1 MRRRNFVSVAAGALA
16 TWPITLLAQRPGNV
30 YRIAILLPS
39 GAVGTWTEAK
49 SPRYWRPFF
58 EELRRLGYAEGQ
70 NLTVQRY
77 SGEGETDRYAEL
89 ARTVTASGPDVIFV
103 MSARMALFCK
113 AATTTIPI
121 VAMTVDPVLVGLASS
136 LAHPGGNITGVV
148 ADAGLEIEGKYLE
161 LLRQVIPSASRIA
174 YLTPRAVWESDML
187 SPVRELA
194 PRVGVS
200 VVAAALENPIGE
212 TEYRRVFANIAQQH
226 VDAVIVGDSSENS
239 TASRLII
246 ELAESYRLPA
256 LYTARG
262 YVEHGG
268 LMSYGIV
275 ASELSRHAAD
285 AIGQVLGGADPG
297 NIPFYRATA
306 FELVVNL
313 KTANALGLTVPQLL
327 LAQAAEVIE

>member
-1 MRRRNFVSVAAGALA
+1 MKRRGFVSLAAGALVA
-16 TWPITLLAQRPGNV
+16 WPIALFAQRLGKV
-30 YRIAILLPS
+30 YRIAILRPS
-39 GAVGTWTEAK
+39 GTVGTWTEAA
-49 SPRYWRPFF
+49 SPGYWRPFF
-58 EELRRLGYAEGQ
+58 EELRRLGYVEGQ

-77 SGEGETDRYAEL
+77 SGAGATDRYAEL
-89 ARTVTASGPDVIFV
+89 ARTVAASGPDVIFV
-103 MSARMALFCK
+103 TSARMAQFCK

-121 VAMTVDPVLVGLASS
+121 VASTVDPVLVGLASS

-161 LLRQVIPSASRIA
+161 LLRQLIPSASRIA
-174 YLTPRAVWESDML
+174 YLTPRAIWESNML

-194 PRVGVS
+194 QRLGVS

-212 TEYRRVFANIAQQH
+212 TEYRRVFMDMAQQH

-297 NIPFYRATA
+297 NIPFYRPTA
-306 FELVVNL
+306 FELVINL
-313 KTANALGLTVPQLL
+313 KTAKALGLTVPQSILGR
-327 LAQAAEVIE
+327 ADEVIE